1 MAKLRSNHAG
11 KNGGKSGTIIRVGIF
26 AAIISGLVYVFNLF
40 NNPDANNTLI
50 DDGLVTVA
58 DTADDR
64 SFYLPTSTTDVIIHH
79 PYYSLS
85 YSETHEQAEWVAY
98 ILTRERLAVPWVERS
113 DRFEEDPKISTGS
126 ATWQDYRGS
135 GYDRGHLAP
144 AADMAFSDAAMEESF
159 LMSNISPQSHDFNKG
174 IWKELEELTRS
185 WAKKYKK
192 IYVVTGPVLTKD
204 IKGTIGENEVSIPIA
219 FFKVLLDVSEPD
231 KKAIAFV
238 LPNEISYEPLYKYAT
253 SIDAVEELTGI
264 DFFSNLM
271 TKDLEQELEAN
282 FNIDLWE
289 FSKQKF
295 DLRINKWNKE

>member
-11 KNGGKSGTIIRVGIF
+11 RGGAQSGTVIRVGIF
-26 AAIISGLVYVFNLF
+26 AAIIGGLVYLF
-40 NNPDANNTLI
+40 NFFNGTEGPNTLI
-50 DDGLVTVA
+50 DDTIVTVA

-64 SFYLPTSTTDVIIHH
+64 SFYLPSSTTGTIVHH
-79 PYYSLS
+79 PYFSLS
-85 YSETHEQAEWVAY
+85 YDEEHEQAEWVAY
-98 ILTRERLAVPWVERS
+98 ILTRERLNMPWFERA
-113 DRFEEDPKISTGS
+113 DRFEEDLKVPSGS

-144 AADMAFSDAAMEESF
+144 AADMAFSKASMEQSF

-192 IYVVTGPVLTKD
+192 LYVVTGPILTED
-204 IKGTIGENEVSIPIA
+204 IKGSIGENEVSIPIG
-219 FFKVLLDVSEPD
+219 FYKVLLDISEPEN
-231 KKAIAFV
+231 KGIAFV

-271 TKDLEQELEAN
+271 TRDTEKELEAD

-295 DLRINKWNKE
+295 DLRVNKWNKE